1 MSDRSPLSCQS
12 EILKKALLWVDDTLR
27 AHPEKQRPAELREAQ
42 LRYDLTPLECEFL
55 ERGHC

>member
-12 EILKKALLWVDDTLR
+12 ENLKRALLWVADTLR
-27 AHPEKQRPAELREAQ
+27 DHPEKERLAVLHEAQ

-55 ERGHC
+55 NKNFC